1 MKTSACEKQV
11 KGKDQIISLAFM
23 KLSVIYNFKE
33 SMYMLYIDKNINLK
47 YFKEKNSSITSG
59 HEIAQVYCCS
69 NIEVYPYH

>member
-11 KGKDQIISLAFM
+11 KGKDQIITLALM

-47 YFKEKNSSITSG
+47 
-59 HEIAQVYCCS
+59 
-69 NIEVYPYH
+69 

>member
-1 MKTSACEKQV
+1 M
-11 KGKDQIISLAFM
+11 GQIMTLALM

-47 YFKEKNSSITSG
+47 QFKEKISSITSVP
-59 HEIAQVYCCS
+59 EISQVYCCS